1 MSFRGTDTRG
11 FPYSFLKTVVVK
23 SKEVKGEPYK
33 VNMKNEEK
41 VKIRLFFYGWLG
53 QPYYDLELDQKSRGL
68 LKLVYDPLE
77 KTWLKNKTKWIEE

>member
-53 QPYYDLELDQKSRGL
+53 
-68 LKLVYDPLE
+68 
-77 KTWLKNKTKWIEE
+77 